1 MSQRPIPSKINNY
14 NVYNDNQGGRLIG
27 VGAETTLPPFESM
40 AETVSGAAS
49 WASST
54 TPPWG
59 TSPIC
64 SWRFR
69 SGCWTVSPS
78 T

>member
-40 AETVSGAAS
+40 AETVSGAGILGEFDDPAVGHFS
-49 WASST
+49 NIGDSVPAA
-54 TPPWG
+54 G
-59 TSPIC
+59 
-64 SWRFR
+64 R
-69 SGCWTVSPS
+69 
-78 T
+78 